1 MVKSSTIG
9 CRERE
14 TLVSLDADGVE
25 KDRQPPDGCVT
36 LYSGERLLEQPEMGR
51 GFDDYGRFERSDST
65 TVFVRRAEIVPDP
78 GIGSVYGDRP
88 E

>member
-9 CRERE
+9 CRERAAILALHAE
-14 TLVSLDADGVE
+14 GAE
-25 KDRQPPDGCVT
+25 KDRKPPSGCVT
-36 LYSGERLLEQPEMGR
+36 LYAGERLLEQPEMGR

-65 TVFVRRAEIVPDP
+65 TVYVRRSEITADP